1 MAESS
6 SSSSSSALPSS
17 SLVSI
22 NSSST
27 LPLFKC
33 TFLDKDTDLNEIPAW
48 NNDIGILL
56 SYWLQQRA
64 NHDDIFGSF
73 RSANA
78 HIDSLGEVDVIT
90 DAEHIKKLLKMSFN
104 KHSQISMIVHR
115 LGRTI
120 LLDEFDVH
128 SHLLRLEKN
137 DWTWF
142 RDFFLD
148 TILRNISVK
157 HFYKKNKT
165 RDELIRKDR
174 LVRFLCQSV
183 ELPELS
189 RSNADND
196 ESQPS
201 STTNDITAAT
211 ILQQIKDIVNAN
223 NQVEDNTDHTTS
235 NSSPFQRT
243 VNWTFENMKML
254 IGSDLPIFGDEQ
266 HPAVSLRL
274 REMDKPINVLTGID
288 CWLDNLMCNV
298 PELAMCYHVDG
309 IVQSYEIMKTEDIP
323 YREGCDFH
331 PNVIR
336 DLATNLLSFLKAN
349 ATKEGHTYWLF
360 KGPDD
365 DIVKLYDLTSLC
377 ETNRDDNPYTLPVA
391 TLFYKMAHNMV
402 SKSDHETR
410 SKESGTIRTLLKHCL
425 DMLNPEKF
433 PEYHCAAA
441 YMMSDLYIDDNVSE
455 QSWTSDGSDIQDPDS
470 LKDDLPFEEGDDP
483 HLETCV
489 DIKTLTQSQQHRFRK
504 TPDVERLRPIHGNL
518 DKRATEALKYLV
530 EALRSNAIH
539 RRTQAATAAS
549 EQTNDQEKSS
559 TSTEQK
565 SKVIVPLP
573 YKATRHS
580 SKILIDNK
588 NHLTTDGR
596 LKSIILHKAAAAYF
610 CLVDRNEKEKNY
622 GSCLRYLR
630 LALNC
635 YSAELKIQSMD
646 HSNSTTESK
655 KLLSYIM
662 SIAGDC
668 RLMIAHITSAD
679 EIEKYREQYQMM
691 SDVDL
696 EIQKVIDEVGIDRN
710 SSEFSWISELT
721 PVIDRNLF
729 ASVHAYEYAINIV
742 RNLGDHEKKRLH
754 LLTKRFGNVRNEMGV
769 YWMNKCAQAV
779 KNIDHEAAKEIKDQF
794 RKSFESFDAGI
805 QAFEKIND
813 ISNIALLHSNLGR
826 LMRYYA
832 QFYAPIVNGV
842 RQEFS
847 QQERQSYQKAF
858 DYYLQGL
865 KLIENRSDLIEV
877 YRTLSWELSNSYFT
891 MATALQ
897 DYAPLSTTSQD
908 DIEKEVIDCMTR
920 ALKYLENELNTP
932 SSDRYSLAKYRAA
945 TIHHRLASLLHNAFR
960 TQDNTARRKRL
971 RALASL
977 HYQKALE
984 LFSPHDNPLEYL
996 RLLIEEVA
1004 LADFEL
1010 QNATDNPSRLKH
1022 SQQGLRASF
1031 QCHECIDIIERHR
1044 TSSDPDDY
1052 NETFAQESQRL
1063 LSILNGRIQTF
1074 LKEIV
1079 KLIKPATNKKLAY
1092 ENYKEMYSIALRIN
1106 DKAVTFPKDLYDG
1119 IERLKKIHEK
1129 MTSD

>member
-1 MAESS
+1 MTES
-6 SSSSSSALPSS
+6 SS
-17 SLVSI
+17 SLVSM
-22 NSSST
+22 NSPST
-27 LPLFKC
+27 FPFFKC
-33 TFLDKDTDLNEIPAW
+33 TFLDKDTDLNEVPIW
-48 NNDIGILL
+48 NSNIATLL
-56 SYWLQQRA
+56 SYWLQQSA
-64 NHDDIFGSF
+64 KHDDIFGSF
-73 RSANA
+73 RWANTNT
-78 HIDSLGEVDVIT
+78 DSLGDVDLIT
-90 DAEHIKKLLKMSFN
+90 DAEHIKKLLKVSFN
-104 KHSQISMIVHR
+104 KHSQISMMVHR

-120 LLDEFDVH
+120 LIDEFDVH

-137 DWTWF
+137 EWTWF
-142 RDFFLD
+142 RDFFLG

-165 RDELIRKDR
+165 RDELIKKDR
-174 LVRFLCQSV
+174 LVKFLCQSV
-183 ELPELS
+183 ELPQIIPES
-189 RSNADND
+189 SDSN
-196 ESQPS
+196 ECQTS
-201 STTNDITAAT
+201 STNEAAAET
-211 ILQQIKDIVNAN
+211 LLQQIKNLVNAN
-223 NQVEDNTDHTTS
+223 NDFENDDAHS
-235 NSSPFQRT
+235 KSSPSPFQRT

-274 REMDKPINVLTGID
+274 RDMNKPINVLTGID

-309 IVQSYEIMKTEDIP
+309 IVQSYEIVKTEELP
-323 YREGCDFH
+323 YREGCEF
-331 PNVIR
+331 PANVIR
-336 DLATNLLSFLKAN
+336 NLATNLLSFLKAN

-377 ETNRDDNPYTLPVA
+377 DTSRDDNPYTLPVA
-391 TLFYKMAHNMV
+391 TLLYKMALNML

-455 QSWTSDGSDIQDPDS
+455 QSWTSDGSDIPDPDS
-470 LKDDLPFEEGDDP
+470 LDDDLPFAEENDS
-483 HLETCV
+483 HLYTCV
-489 DIKTLTQSQQHRFRK
+489 NIKQLAQPQQNRFRK
-504 TPDVERLRPIHGNL
+504 TPDVERLAPIHGNL

-539 RRTQAATAAS
+539 RRVQATS
-549 EQTNDQEKSS
+549 EQTNEQETSS
-559 TSTEQK
+559 TSTDEK

-573 YKATRHS
+573 YQATRNS

-588 NHLTTDGR
+588 NHLTNDNR
-596 LKSIILHKAAAAYF
+596 LKAIILHKAAAAYF
-610 CLVDRNEKEKNY
+610 CLVDRSEKEKHY

-630 LALNC
+630 LGLNC
-635 YSAELKIQSMD
+635 YSAELKLQSMD
-646 HSNSTTESK
+646 HNNSSTECK

-668 RLMIAHITSAD
+668 RLMIAHITA
-679 EIEKYREQYQMM
+679 EEVEKYREQYNEM
-691 SDVDL
+691 SEVDV
-696 EIQKVIDEVGIDRN
+696 EIQKVTDEVGVDAN
-710 SSEFSWISELT
+710 SSEFSWVSELT

-742 RNLGDHEKKRLH
+742 RNLGDHEKKRLN

-779 KNIDHEAAKEIKDQF
+779 KNLDQEAAKETKDQF
-794 RKSFESFDAGI
+794 RKCFESFDAGI

-813 ISNIALLHSNLGR
+813 VSNIALTYSNLGR

-832 QFYAPIVNGV
+832 QFYAPVVNGV

-858 DYYLQGL
+858 DYYLKGL
-865 KLIENRSDLIEV
+865 KLVENRADLHEV
-877 YRTLSWELSNSYFT
+877 YRTLSWELSNTYFT

-897 DYAPLSTTSQD
+897 DFAPLMTMSQD
-908 DIEKEVIDCMTR
+908 DIEKEIIDCMTR
-920 ALKYLENELNTP
+920 ALKYIEVELATP
-932 SSDRYSLAKYRAA
+932 SSDRYALAKYRAA
-945 TIHHRLASLLHNAFR
+945 TIHHRLASLLHHTFR
-960 TQDNTARRKRL
+960 TQNNSARRKRL

-984 LFSPHDNPLEYL
+984 LFSARDNPLEYL

-1010 QNATDNPSRLKH
+1010 QSATDSQSRLKH
-1022 SQQGLRASF
+1022 SQQGLRAAF
-1031 QCHECIDIIERHR
+1031 QCQECVGIIEQHR

-1052 NETFAQESQRL
+1052 NETFVQESQRL

-1079 KLIKPATNKKLAY
+1079 KIYKTLNNKKSIY
-1092 ENYKEMYSIALRIN
+1092 EEYKEMYGISLRIQETTM
-1106 DKAVTFPKDLYDG
+1106 TFSKDLYDA
-1119 IERLKKIHEK
+1119 IERLKKLQEK
-1129 MTSD
+1129 NITDQ